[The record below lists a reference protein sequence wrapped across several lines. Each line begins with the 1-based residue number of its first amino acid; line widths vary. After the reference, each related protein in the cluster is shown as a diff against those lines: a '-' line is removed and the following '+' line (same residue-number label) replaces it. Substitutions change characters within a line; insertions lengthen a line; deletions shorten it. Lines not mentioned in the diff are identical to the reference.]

1 MNPATGDLAA
11 ALRVEF
17 DRTGVVLPVSPR
29 HDVACPSEHAV
40 VGAGPRTTRVAVYDW
55 DHLATPPNGKAYN
68 IGCYG
73 GTLGIADGWVPDL
86 PTAAALAARWQSG
99 STAPALAAEFPLL
112 GPVEMLAARER
123 GDHREYMWHRY
134 ASNHRGWLHA
144 PLVPFIVAAFH
155 EPRLRA
161 LTPVLVSHMR
171 VFSVRDPSSPARAY
185 PCVTALADDVFRV
198 WLRGG
203 PDLGETDTAGSIA
216 LLLATP

>member
-1 MNPATGDLAA
+1 MNPAAGDLAQA
-11 ALRVEF
+11 IQAEF
-17 DRTGVVLPVSPR
+17 DRTGVVLPVFPR
-29 HDVACPSEHAV
+29 PDVACPPEHAV
-40 VGAGPRTTRVAVYDW
+40 VGAGQRTTRVSIYDW
-55 DHLATPPNGKAYN
+55 EHRTTPPVGRSYS
-68 IGCYG
+68 IRCYD

-99 STAPALAAEFPLL
+99 DTAPALAAAFPLL

-123 GDHREYMWHRY
+123 GDQREYMWHRY
-134 ASNHRGWLHA
+134 ASNHRGWVHA

-171 VFSVRDPSSPARAY
+171 VFSVCDPSSPARAY

-198 WLRGG
+198 WLRVG